1 MNVGFV
7 GLGGMGKPMAVNIL
21 KAGFQLTVNDI
32 REKPVRE
39 LVQLGAKAGAS
50 PKEVAASSNIVLT
63 SLPSIEA
70 SEEVALGN
78 NGVLAGAK
86 MGDLYI
92 DTSTI
97 TPAVIRKIA
106 GLAAKKGIEV
116 MDAPVSGHVD
126 QRIGGTLTIMVG
138 STKEET
144 LKRARPVLEAVGSNI
159 IHVGD
164 VGAGNMAKLAHNFI
178 SNTHVVTVMEGMI
191 LGVKAGLDVEKL
203 IEVVKV
209 SAGGSPLFERLSNL
223 ILTKSFDPPAG
234 EVASQA
240 LRHTCKD
247 MKLALELAE
256 ELSISLPVGAEAFKI
271 WMAGKDSGL
280 GDKEYWSLISLFE
293 DLAGS
298 KVRRQSQ

>member
-21 KAGFQLTVNDI
+21 NAGFQLTVNDI

-50 PKEVAASSNIVLT
+50 PKEVAASSDIVLA

-86 MGDLYI
+86 RGDLYI

-97 TPAVIRKIA
+97 TPAVIGKIA
-106 GLAAKKGIEV
+106 RLAAEKGIEV

-126 QRIGGTLTIMVG
+126 QRKGGSLTIMVG
-138 STKEET
+138 SPKEET
-144 LKRARPVLEAVGSNI
+144 LKRARPVLEVLGNNI

-164 VGAGNMAKLAHNFI
+164 VGAGSMAKLVHNFI
-178 SNTHVVTVMEGMI
+178 SNTHVVTVMEGII
-191 LGVKAGLDVEKL
+191 LCVKAGLDVEKF
-203 IEVVKV
+203 IDVMKV

-223 ILTKSFDPPAG
+223 ILTKSFEPPAG
-234 EVASQA
+234 EIASQV

-247 MKLALELAE
+247 MGLALELAE
-256 ELSISLPVGAEAFKI
+256 ELSISLPVGTEAFKI
-271 WMAGKDSGL
+271 WMAGKVSGL

-293 DLAGS
+293 DLAGV

>member
-21 KAGFQLTVNDI
+21 KAGFHLTVNDI
-32 REKPVRE
+32 RQNPVRE
-39 LVQLGAKAGAS
+39 LVQLGAKEGAS
-50 PKEVAASSNIVLT
+50 PKDVAASSDIVLS

-86 MGDLYI
+86 MRDVYI

-106 GLAAKKGIEV
+106 GLAAEKGIEV

-138 STKEET
+138 SPNEET
-144 LKRARPVLEAVGSNI
+144 LNRARPVLEVIGSDI
-159 IHVGD
+159 VHVGD
-164 VGAGNMAKLAHNFI
+164 VGAGCMAKLAHNFI
-178 SNTHVVTVMEGMI
+178 SNTHVVTVMEGLI
-191 LGVKAGLDVEKL
+191 LGVKAGLDIDKL
-203 IEVVKV
+203 INVIKV

-223 ILTKSFDPPAG
+223 ILTMSFEPPAG

-247 MKLALELAE
+247 MRFALELAE

-280 GDKEYWSLISLFE
+280 EDKEYWSLISLLE
-293 DLAGS
+293 DLAGI
-298 KVRRQSQ
+298 KVRRRIQ